1 MSQALHD
8 RGFTGSRG
16 FRVNS
21 RGVALDDGPDG
32 LSMGGGGGKTE
43 VVVKGS
49 SCKSAATRSLD
60 DRSMLAIA
68 SIKARART
76 PQALWRAPTGAQAR
90 PITVCIIGCLCHPVA
105 GGMTP
110 RGLQTKTDERNADA
124 CGFSC
129 GYVSHAMWL
138 SFALVNHCKPCLE
151 CGSSTSRGR
160 EVPRYALFFF
170 FFTDDGFQGFQPLE
184 VRVPLTTIRIAL

>member
-110 RGLQTKTDERNADA
+110 RGLQTKTDERKRRRMRIFVRLRLA
-124 CGFSC
+124 CNVAVVCTRKPLQTLFR
-129 GYVSHAMWL
+129 MWFIDL
-138 SFALVNHCKPCLE
+138 
-151 CGSSTSRGR
+151 
-160 EVPRYALFFF
+160 PRS
-170 FFTDDGFQGFQPLE
+170 GGPK
-184 VRVPLTTIRIAL
+184 VRTLLLLLHG